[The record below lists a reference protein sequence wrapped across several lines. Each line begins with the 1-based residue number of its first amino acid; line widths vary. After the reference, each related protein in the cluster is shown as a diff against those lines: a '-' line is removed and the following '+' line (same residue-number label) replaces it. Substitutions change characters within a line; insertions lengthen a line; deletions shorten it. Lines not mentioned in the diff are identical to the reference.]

1 MKKILYILLTF
12 IMIFCNLKFVYA
24 DDILEE
30 EFSKNDLENII
41 STSATTD
48 EELILNSRIAIAY
61 DRESGKTIWGKNEN
75 KRTAMASTTKIM
87 TAIIVV
93 EKSNLDDVV
102 TISSKAAGTGG
113 SRLGLKKNDKI
124 SMRDLL
130 YGLMMKSGNDAAVAI
145 AEQIAGSVDAFVVL
159 MNEKV
164 KELNLKDTHFVTPH
178 GLDDPAHYTTA
189 YELAQI
195 ADYALKNEIIA
206 KVVSTKFY
214 TININGYPKDLSNT
228 NELLGNLEGVNGVK
242 TGFTNNAG
250 RCLVTSVDRSGFN
263 IITVVIQADT
273 KKDRT
278 RDSIKIIEHIYEN
291 YMQVNIKEIA
301 DEKFEEWCNIN
312 KGRISINK
320 AKNLNINLQF
330 NNLENNVVV
339 VKKQDLDNIK
349 IEINLIFELE
359 APVKSNTI
367 VGKLK
372 VMVKDVVIDVED
384 VYIENYVAKKDVYDY
399 FFECIR
405 AYAWW
410 RSLKKRRVQF
420 FNINKSPPSSKY

>member
-1 MKKILYILLTF
+1 MKKIVYILLIF

-24 DDILEE
+24 DDIQEE
-30 EFSKNDLENII
+30 TFSKKDLEDII
-41 STSATTD
+41 STSATS
-48 EELILNSRIAIAY
+48 EEDLILNSRIAIAY
-61 DRESGKTIWGKNEN
+61 DRESGKTIWGKDEN

-93 EKSNLDDVV
+93 EKSNLDDIV
-102 TISSKAAGTGG
+102 TISSRAAGTGG
-113 SRLGLKKNDKI
+113 SRLGLKKDDKI
-124 SMRDLL
+124 SMMDLL

-145 AEQIAGSVDAFVVL
+145 AEHIAGSVDGFAVL
-159 MNEKV
+159 MNEKAR
-164 KELNLKDTHFVTPH
+164 ELNLKDTHFVTPH
-178 GLDDPAHYTTA
+178 GLDNPDHYTTA

-195 ADYALKNEIIA
+195 ADYALKNEVIA

-228 NELLGNLEGVNGVK
+228 NELLGNVEGVNGVK

-250 RCLVTSVDRSGFN
+250 RCLVTSVSRSGFN

-278 RDSIKIIEHIYEN
+278 RDSIKLIEYIYEN
-291 YMQVNIKEIA
+291 YIQVNIKEIA
-301 DEKFEEWCNIN
+301 DEKFTEWCNIN
-312 KGRISINK
+312 KGRININK
-320 AKNLNINLQF
+320 AKDSSINLKF
-330 NNLENNVVV
+330 NSLENNVVV

-349 IEINLIFELE
+349 IEINSIFKLN
-359 APVKSNTI
+359 APVEKNTI

-399 FFECIR
+399 FFECFR
-405 AYAWW
+405 AYAQWG
-410 RSLKKRRVQF
+410 RSKKLKL
-420 FNINKSPPSSKY
+420 S